1 MLKVAIYETIEQ
13 SLENESLE
21 ENMHILGVPQIRA
34 EPEPEGHSLS
44 YSILLKKFFR
54 FKLR

>member
-21 ENMHILGVPQIRA
+21 ENMHILGVP
-34 EPEPEGHSLS
+34 
-44 YSILLKKFFR
+44 
-54 FKLR
+54 

>member
-21 ENMHILGVPQIRA
+21 ENMYILGVP
-34 EPEPEGHSLS
+34 
-44 YSILLKKFFR
+44 
-54 FKLR
+54 